1 METCGYKGL
10 RMTPIFFTPAVLA
23 IIIIHTVR
31 CFLTNMKIQTHN
43 NYSCLVNDKL
53 MLTCSL
59 MQLYVYGQTD
69 LINNNVNKI
78 ALSDIEELIKF
89 IPKFNTEYIR
99 VYWEK

>member
-1 METCGYKGL
+1 MLTCMRDTIYAV
-10 RMTPIFFTPAVLA
+10 FF
-23 IIIIHTVR
+23 R
-31 CFLTNMKIQTHN
+31 LTNMKIQTHN

-69 LINNNVNKI
+69 LINNKVNKI

-99 VYWEK
+99 VY

>member
-1 METCGYKGL
+1 
-10 RMTPIFFTPAVLA
+10 
-23 IIIIHTVR
+23 
-31 CFLTNMKIQTHN
+31 
-43 NYSCLVNDKL
+43 
-53 MLTCSL
+53 MLTYSL

-99 VYWEK
+99 VCWEK

>member
-1 METCGYKGL
+1 MYAV
-10 RMTPIFFTPAVLA
+10 FF
-23 IIIIHTVR
+23 R
-31 CFLTNMKIQTHN
+31 LTNMKIQTN
-43 NYSCLVNDKL
+43 NNDSCLGHDKL

-69 LINNNVNKI
+69 LINNNVNKTS
-78 ALSDIEELIKF
+78 AELNQF

>member
-1 METCGYKGL
+1 
-10 RMTPIFFTPAVLA
+10 
-23 IIIIHTVR
+23 
-31 CFLTNMKIQTHN
+31 MKIQTFN
-43 NYSCLVNDKL
+43 NYSCLGHDKL

-99 VYWEK
+99 VY